1 MAQDKADDLAA
12 VRSIMKDVRTAMVTT
27 TTADGTLH
35 THPMT
40 TQEAEF
46 DGDAWFILSRTSET
60 ARNAAARPHVNVSYS
75 GPSSWLSLAGTAEL
89 VDDRAKIAE
98 LWNRFVEAWFP
109 GGQDDP
115 DVTLLR
121 VRGEEAQYWESP
133 GRVAMV
139 ASMLTS
145 SVTKNPPSTGE
156 SGTVDLTT
164 TTTTTTEVSP

>member
-1 MAQDKADDLAA
+1 MAQEKTDDLTV
-12 VRSIMKDVRTAMVTT
+12 VRSIMKDVRTAMITT
-27 TTADGTLH
+27 TTAAGSLH

-46 DGDAWFILSRTSET
+46 DGDAWFILSRSSET

-89 VDDRAKIAE
+89 VDDRDKLAE

-109 GGQDDP
+109 AGPDDP
-115 DVTLLR
+115 DVALLR

-139 ASMLTS
+139 VSMLRS

-156 SGTVDLTT
+156 SETVDLSATE
-164 TTTTTTEVSP
+164 TEVQS